1 MQRFDV
7 IVVGGGPAG
16 AVTARVAAAAGASVL
31 VLERRTRIE
40 EPSACAG
47 LISPRTL
54 SVLGASEACVIR
66 RIRGVTFHAPG
77 GGALSVQATSD
88 RALVV
93 DRSVLERELLARAAE
108 AGADVRLGTTA
119 AGWRDG
125 VVRFDSPGGEETAS
139 CAVLV
144 GADGPE
150 SQVASWAGLQAASR
164 GLRAV
169 QVEIELPPQGAA
181 DVHVFV
187 GRRVAPGFFAWSI
200 PAQDG
205 RFRVGLAVSHG
216 VNPAPHVEALLA
228 ARFPEGRVVSRI
240 EGVIPVPPGGDIVGD
255 GVLLVGDAAAQV
267 KPLSGGGLYFGG
279 LCARAAGR
287 AAADAAAAPHD
298 RLAPLRRYQDAC
310 RQLIGA
316 ETQFGAAARSIR
328 DALDDKEWNSVLA
341 IPDDGDLLA
350 LVAERIDLDH
360 LRHMVTHA
368 VGHPRTWRTLLRLWD
383 VVRAHAGDGFAS
395 GILGVARPR
404 DESL

>member
-7 IVVGGGPAG
+7 LVVGGGPAG
-16 AVTARVAAAAGASVL
+16 AVTARVAAAAGATVL
-31 VLERRTRIE
+31 VLERRTCIE

-54 SVLGASEACVIR
+54 SILGASEACVIR
-66 RIRGVTFHAPG
+66 RVRDVTFHAPG
-77 GGALSVQATSD
+77 GGSLSVRATSD

-93 DRSVLERELLARAAE
+93 DRSVLERELLACAAK
-108 AGADVRLGTTA
+108 AGADVRLGVTA
-119 AGWRDG
+119 TGWRDG
-125 VVRFDSPGGEETAS
+125 IVRFDSPGGEETAS

-150 SQVASWAGLQAASR
+150 SRVASWSGLRAASG

-169 QVEIELPPQGAA
+169 QVEIELPPGGA
-181 DVHVFV
+181 DNVHVFV

-205 RFRVGLAVSHG
+205 RFRVGLAVGPG
-216 VNPAPHVEALLA
+216 VDPAPYLEALLA
-228 ARFPEGRVVSRI
+228 ARFPEGRVVSRVD
-240 EGVIPVPPGGDIVGD
+240 GVIPVSPGGQVVGD

-310 RQLIGA
+310 RRLIGA
-316 ETQFGAAARSIR
+316 ETQFGTAARSIR
-328 DALDDKEWNSVLA
+328 DALDDEEWNSVLA
-341 IPDDGDLLA
+341 ILDDRDLLA

-360 LRHMVTHA
+360 LRHMAPHV
-368 VGHPRTWRTLLRLWD
+368 VGHPRAWRTLFRLWD
-383 VVRAHAGDGFAS
+383 VVRAHAGDAFTS
-395 GILGVARPR
+395 GVLGVAQPH
-404 DESL
+404 DEFL